1 MNTEYSL
8 RSMAS
13 TSPDAFS
20 DDFYRFMSEAKDS
33 DIQDKKF
40 IAENERIIKS
50 NMIKLEK
57 CIKEK
62 MDFDHRD
69 SYTKEFMCSGFEF
82 LHFKRITYPYSHLDD
97 KSQVMHFG
105 TKKTE
110 DMLEHESVTA
120 NRYLACMASINL
132 SPTTIDYPMPPN
144 TYRIV
149 PNKYD
154 PREYGIDIKMTND
167 V

>member
-1 MNTEYSL
+1 
-8 RSMAS
+8 MAS

-20 DDFYRFMSEAKDS
+20 DDFYRFMSEAKDP

-57 CIKEK
+57 CIKEN
-62 MDFDHRD
+62 MNFDHRD
-69 SYTKEFMCSGFEF
+69 SYIKEFACTGFEF
-82 LHFKRITYPYSHLDD
+82 LHFKRITYPYAHLDD

-105 TKKTE
+105 PKKTE
-110 DMLEHESVTA
+110 DMLEHEGVATS
-120 NRYLACMASINL
+120 RYLACMASINL
-132 SPTTIDYPMPPN
+132 SPTTKNYPMPPN

-149 PNKYD
+149 PNNYD
-154 PREYGIDIKMTND
+154 PNEYNIKINMTND
-167 V
+167 I